1 MKKESTK
8 MKAIDELIAQ
18 CELMCSK
25 LEILS
30 FSNVV
35 TIDEG
40 RALEAQKWQMYKLRS
55 QLQEMRG

>member
-1 MKKESTK
+1 

-18 CELMCSK
+18 CEQMCCK
-25 LEILS
+25 LDILS
-30 FSNVV
+30 FSDVV

-40 RALEAQKWQMYKLRS
+40 RALEAQKWQVYKLRN